1 MAEFDSIC
9 AALCLLTGAAPAE
22 GMPAPLSRGMMHRLL
37 SAGALSGLVLR
48 ETDLVEAELLDRA
61 RLLLA
66 RARAV
71 YRCLEG
77 YYEQGYEVILPKDDL
92 WPARL
97 LALGARM
104 PQFLFLRGNRA
115 LLSAR
120 MIAVAG
126 SREIPP
132 EVLHASH
139 DLGRRIADEGF
150 CLISGGARGV
160 DAAAQQGALEG
171 GGSLLLVPAQP
182 ERKMLSMQA
191 PKDLL
196 NEGRMLIVYDS
207 LPDDSF
213 SPQRAIA
220 RNHTIY
226 ALGEAA
232 IAVAPRDGV
241 GGTWR
246 GVMDCLAA
254 GCTPVF
260 IPRGELLGGA
270 GGEALVSRGA
280 EWFDPSRSL
289 GSQLFPCR
297 QTDLFS
303 AI

>member
-77 YYEQGYEVILPKDDL
+77 YVEQGYEVILPEDEL
-92 WPARL
+92 WPERL

-115 LLSAR
+115 LLSGR

-132 EVLHASH
+132 AVVRASH
-139 DLGRRIADEGF
+139 DLGRNIADEGF

-160 DAAAQQGALEG
+160 DAAVQQGVLDS

-182 ERKMLSMQA
+182 ERKLFSGRGF
-191 PKDLL
+191 KDLL
-196 NEGRMLIVYDS
+196 HEERMLIVYDS
-207 LPDDSF
+207 LPDDPF
-213 SPQRAIA
+213 SPQRALA

-246 GVMDCLAA
+246 GALDCLAS

-260 IPRGELLGGA
+260 IPSGELLGGA

-280 EWFDPSRSL
+280 KWFDPSGSL
-289 GSQLFPCR
+289 GSQLFSCR

-303 AI
+303 MI